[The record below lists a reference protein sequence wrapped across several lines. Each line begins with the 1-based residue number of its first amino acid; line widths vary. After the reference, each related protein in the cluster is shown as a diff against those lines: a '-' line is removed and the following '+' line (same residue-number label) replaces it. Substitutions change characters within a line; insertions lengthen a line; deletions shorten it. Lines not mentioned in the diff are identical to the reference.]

1 MELIPILSLIILVAT
16 ISTFIMA
23 ISAYVMYKIR
33 ESKGRIANS
42 PAQATYEAELIAPA
56 EQLQPGITQ
65 TGYQQAYPTQ
75 YQQPA
80 APYPQQQY
88 QQPQTAV
95 MQPPERAYGVRA
107 TRFTQVPGQTSRMPQ
122 QQPPEYRQTA
132 EQNMPADKKFMKY
145 TSEGYVPIQKKK
157 TGENFRWR

>member
-56 EQLQPGITQ
+56 EQLQPTLTQ
-65 TGYQQAYPTQ
+65 SGYQQAYPTQ

-80 APYPQQQY
+80 MPYPQQQY
-88 QQPQTAV
+88 QQPQPASL
-95 MQPPERAYGVRA
+95 QPTERAYGVKA
-107 TRFTQVPGQTSRMPQ
+107 TRFTQAPGQNASRMT
-122 QQPPEYRQTA
+122 QQPPVYRQTT
-132 EQNMPADKKFMKY
+132 EGNMPADKKFMKY

-157 TGENFRWR
+157 TGENLRWR